1 MSVMQAVP
9 NRKVIANWPS
19 ARLIELAESHSDD
32 TDLLEFICSEL
43 GRRDAEV
50 AHEASRR
57 VREMLGRQRQGGK
70 QQGPSPAADAHQDEA
85 AAARIAAL
93 EARLHHA
100 EQRARE
106 AEQRAIAA
114 ERALAAESLPPRGLP
129 LLRRVYLTET
139 APPWLVDQVRRAFRL
154 RFHPDRFTEP
164 ELKARAEAT
173 FKDAEEVF
181 RQITANSG

>member
-1 MSVMQAVP
+1 MPVMQAVP

-32 TDLLEFICSEL
+32 TDLLEFIRSEL

-57 VREMLGRQRQGGK
+57 ISEMLRRHRQGGR
-70 QQGPSPAADAHQDEA
+70 QQGSAPAGDEQQDA
-85 AAARIAAL
+85 AAAVRIAAL
-93 EARLHHA
+93 EARLQHA

-106 AEQRAIAA
+106 AEQRAAAA

-129 LLRRVYLTET
+129 LLRRVHLAET

-164 ELKARAEAT
+164 ELKARAEDT